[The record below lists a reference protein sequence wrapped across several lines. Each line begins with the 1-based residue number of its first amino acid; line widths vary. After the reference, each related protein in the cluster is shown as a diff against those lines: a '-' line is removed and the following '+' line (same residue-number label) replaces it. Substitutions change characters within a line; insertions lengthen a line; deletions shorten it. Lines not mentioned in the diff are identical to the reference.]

1 MAEPA
6 AGVTLAGRR
15 YELIE
20 RLGGGGMATVW
31 MAEDTRLGRR
41 VAVKVISDA
50 LAAQAPYVERFRRE
64 ARIAA
69 GLSHPNLVKVYD
81 FGSDGERP
89 FLVME
94 YIEGAVLGRGSAER
108 PAARAQVDSE
118 TLARELLDALGHIHA
133 AGIVHRDVKPAN
145 VLVGPDARPRLTD
158 FGIAQADDWTGLTET
173 GQVIGT
179 LKYLAPEVARGQPA
193 TPQSDL
199 YSLGV
204 LLSEVSAGDRSPNLA
219 RLIDWLMAADPSR
232 RPSSAAQALS
242 ALDVAP
248 AAAPATAATAA
259 TRPLAATAATRALAT
274 DRRHRHAVMALAA
287 IVALAAVIVLIV
299 IAAAGG
305 GGNSNASTVRVAP
318 ANAPLTQQL
327 NTLDQMVDSVSG
339 R

>member
-6 AGVTLAGRR
+6 AGVTLAGHR

-20 RLGGGGMATVW
+20 RVGGGGMATVW
-31 MAEDTRLGRR
+31 VAQDTRLGRR

-81 FGSDGERP
+81 FGADGERP

-94 YIEGAVLGRGSAER
+94 YIDGVTLGEESAGGPVDR
-108 PAARAQVDSE
+108 PRVGSE

-133 AGIVHRDVKPAN
+133 AGIVHRDIKPAN
-145 VLVGPDARPRLTD
+145 VLVGPDGRPRLTD
-158 FGIAQADDWTGLTET
+158 FGIAQADDSTGLTET

-179 LKYLAPEVARGQPA
+179 LKYLAPEVARGRPA

-204 LLSEVSAGDRSPNLA
+204 LLSEVAAGDRSPSLVA
-219 RLIDWLMAADPSR
+219 LIDRLMAADPSR

-242 ALDVAP
+242 ALDQTTD
-248 AAAPATAATAA
+248 ATTA
-259 TRPLAATAATRALAT
+259 TRPLAATAATRSLASDT
-274 DRRHRHAVMALAA
+274 RHRRALVAIGAAAV
-287 IVALAAVIVLIV
+287 LAAVIAVIVL
-299 IAAAGG
+299 AAGSSG
-305 GGNSNASTVRVAP
+305 APSSASTVHAAP

-327 NTLDQMVDSVSG
+327 NTLDQMVNRVSG

>member
-6 AGVTLAGRR
+6 AGATLAGRR
-15 YELIE
+15 YELIK

-31 MAEDTRLGRR
+31 MAQDTRLRRR

-94 YIEGAVLGRGSAER
+94 YIEGVALGAGYAGV
-108 PAARAQVDSE
+108 PATSPRVDSE
-118 TLARELLDALGHIHA
+118 ALARELLDALSHIHA

-145 VLVGPDARPRLTD
+145 VLVGPDGRARLTD
-158 FGIAQADDWTGLTET
+158 FGIALAEGSTGLTET

-179 LKYLAPEVARGQPA
+179 LKYLAPEVASGRPA

-204 LLSEVSAGDRSPNLA
+204 LLSEVASGDKPPGLA
-219 RLIDWLMAADPSR
+219 RLIDRLIAADPAQ
-232 RPSSAAQALS
+232 RPPSAAQALS
-242 ALDVAP
+242 ALD
-248 AAAPATAATAA
+248 AAPGATTA
-259 TRPLAATAATRALAT
+259 TRPLAAAASTRPLAVAARRRRALV
-274 DRRHRHAVMALAA
+274 AVGAA
-287 IVALAAVIVLIV
+287 AVLAAVIVLIV
-299 IAAAGG
+299 IATSGG
-305 GGNSNASTVRVAP
+305 GTSNAAPVRAAP
-318 ANAPLTQQL
+318 ANAPLSQQL
-327 NTLDQMVDSVSG
+327 NTLDRMVDRVSG
-339 R
+339 L

>member
-6 AGVTLAGRR
+6 AGVTLAGGR
-15 YELIE
+15 YQLIQ

-31 MAEDTRLGRR
+31 MAQDTRLGRE
-41 VAVKVISDA
+41 VAVKVISDV

-94 YIEGAVLGRGSAER
+94 YVEGATLR
-108 PAARAQVDSE
+108 PGASGATAPRLDSD

-133 AGIVHRDVKPAN
+133 AGIVHRDIKPAN
-145 VLVGPDARPRLTD
+145 VLVGPDGRPRLTD
-158 FGIAQADDWTGLTET
+158 FGIAQAQDSTDLTET

-179 LKYLAPEVARGQPA
+179 LKYLAPEVARGRPA
-193 TPQSDL
+193 TPRSDL

-204 LLSEVSAGDRSPNLA
+204 LLSEVATGDESPSLE
-219 RLIDWLMAADPSR
+219 RLIDQLTEPDPSQ
-232 RPSSAAQALS
+232 RPSTAAQALS
-242 ALDVAP
+242 ALEG
-248 AAAPATAATAA
+248 AARGTTA
-259 TRPLAATAATRALAT
+259 TRPLAATTATRQFATYGRDRRALVAIGVATALA
-274 DRRHRHAVMALAA
+274 
-287 IVALAAVIVLIV
+287 AAVIVLIV
-299 IAAAGG
+299 IATGG
-305 GGNSNASTVRVAP
+305 GGKSSATTLRAAP

-327 NTLDQMVDSVSG
+327 NTLDRMVSRAAG

>member
-20 RLGGGGMATVW
+20 RVGGGGMATVW
-31 MAEDTRLGRR
+31 VAQDTRLGRR

-81 FGSDGERP
+81 FGADGERP

-94 YIEGAVLGRGSAER
+94 YIDGVTLGEESAGGPVDR
-108 PAARAQVDSE
+108 PRVGSE

-133 AGIVHRDVKPAN
+133 AGIVHRDIKPAN
-145 VLVGPDARPRLTD
+145 VLVGPDGRPRLTD
-158 FGIAQADDWTGLTET
+158 FGIAQADDSTGLTET

-179 LKYLAPEVARGQPA
+179 LKYLAPEVARGRPA

-204 LLSEVSAGDRSPNLA
+204 LLSEVAAGDRSPSLA
-219 RLIDWLMAADPSR
+219 ALIDRLMAADPSR

-242 ALDVAP
+242 ALDQTTD
-248 AAAPATAATAA
+248 ATTA
-259 TRPLAATAATRALAT
+259 TRPLAATAATRSLASDT
-274 DRRHRHAVMALAA
+274 RHRRALVAIGAAAV
-287 IVALAAVIVLIV
+287 LAAVIVVIV
-299 IAAAGG
+299 LAAGSSG
-305 GGNSNASTVRVAP
+305 APSSASTVHAAP

-327 NTLDQMVDSVSG
+327 NTLDQMVNRVSG

>member
-31 MAEDTRLGRR
+31 MAQDTRLGRR

-94 YIEGAVLGRGSAER
+94 YIEGVALGPGSAGV
-108 PAARAQVDSE
+108 PATGPRVDSE
-118 TLARELLDALGHIHA
+118 ALARELLDALSHIHA

-145 VLVGPDARPRLTD
+145 VLVGPDGRARLTD
-158 FGIAQADDWTGLTET
+158 FGIALAEGSTGLTET

-179 LKYLAPEVARGQPA
+179 LKYLAPEVASGRPA

-204 LLSEVSAGDRSPNLA
+204 LLSEVAPGDKPPGLA
-219 RLIDWLMAADPSR
+219 RLIDRLIAADPAQ
-232 RPSSAAQALS
+232 PPPSAAHALS
-242 ALDVAP
+242 ALD
-248 AAAPATAATAA
+248 AAPGATTA
-259 TRPLAATAATRALAT
+259 TRPLEATPSTQPLAVAARRRRALV
-274 DRRHRHAVMALAA
+274 AVGAA
-287 IVALAAVIVLIV
+287 AVLAAVIVLIM
-299 IAAAGG
+299 IATSGG
-305 GGNSNASTVRVAP
+305 GTSNAAPVRAAP
-318 ANAPLTQQL
+318 ADAPLSQQL
-327 NTLDQMVDSVSG
+327 NTLDRMVDRVSG
-339 R
+339 L

>member
-6 AGVTLAGRR
+6 AGVTLAGHR

-20 RLGGGGMATVW
+20 RVGGGGMATVW
-31 MAEDTRLGRR
+31 MAQDTRLGRP

-94 YIEGAVLGRGSAER
+94 YIQGVTLGEEATGAASAGPR
-108 PAARAQVDSE
+108 VDSQ

-133 AGIVHRDVKPAN
+133 AGIVHRDIKPTN
-145 VLVGPDARPRLTD
+145 VLVGPDGRPRLTD
-158 FGIAQADDWTGLTET
+158 FGIAQADDSTALTEA

-179 LKYLAPEVARGQPA
+179 LKYLAPEVARGRPA

-204 LLSEVSAGDRSPNLA
+204 LLTEVAAGHKSPSLA
-219 RLIDWLMAADPSR
+219 RLIDRLMAADPSQ
-232 RPSSAAQALS
+232 RPSSAAQALL
-242 ALDVAP
+242 ALDP
-248 AAAPATAATAA
+248 AADSTTA
-259 TRPLAATAATRALAT
+259 TRPLAATSVTQSFTTHGGRRRA
-274 DRRHRHAVMALAA
+274 R
-287 IVALAAVIVLIV
+287 VALGIAAAVVAVIVAIV

-305 GGNSNASTVRVAP
+305 GGASNAQTVRAAP

-327 NTLDQMVDSVSG
+327 NTLDQMVDRVSG